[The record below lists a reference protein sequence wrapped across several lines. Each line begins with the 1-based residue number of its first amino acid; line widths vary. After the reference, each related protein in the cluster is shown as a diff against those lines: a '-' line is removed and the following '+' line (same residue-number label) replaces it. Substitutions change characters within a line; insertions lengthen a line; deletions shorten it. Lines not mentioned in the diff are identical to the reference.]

1 MHALQETLAWLD
13 GNEQLVYGLLFLY
26 CAVKSGALPFF
37 AGLATSTG
45 NLDIVAVFSAVFLGG
60 YLGDE
65 VRFAVA
71 RRYGHKLVF
80 KGARLR
86 RGLEI
91 AITMMDKYGP
101 GYIFLYRYPKGMRTI
116 GALPVGLSSMPWR
129 KFTTLNAGSALLW
142 AAVLV
147 GAGYLFGSQIGDIV
161 ENGWGLISVLLLVV
175 MVAITWL
182 AYRRIK
188 TITADI

>member
-1 MHALQETLAWLD
+1 MDPLQEVLVWVE
-13 GNEQLVYGLLFLY
+13 GNASLVYAILFLY
-26 CAVKSGALPFF
+26 CSAKSGALPFF

-45 NLDIVAVFSAVFLGG
+45 SLDIVAVFFATFLGG

-65 VRFAVA
+65 VRFTVA

-80 KGARLR
+80 KSARLR
-86 RGLEI
+86 RGLKI
-91 AITMMDKYGP
+91 AIAMMEKYGP

-116 GALPVGLSSMPWR
+116 GALPVGLSSMAWR
-129 KFTTLNAGSALLW
+129 WFTILNAGSALLW
-142 AAVLV
+142 AVVLV

-161 ENGWGLISVLLLVV
+161 ENGWGTATVLLLAM

-182 AYRRIK
+182 AYGREKAVILD
-188 TITADI
+188 T